1 MSLLA
6 HLNLNYLR
14 IFLTVYRTKSM
25 TQAAKQLH
33 LTQSGVSQ
41 QIKALEE
48 ALDITLF
55 DRINRRIIPTSEA
68 EILYS
73 ECSKH
78 LDDLEGA
85 ISKIS
90 NKDNEL
96 IGKVKIGRS
105 ASISLV
111 KLIGQVARISKRKPQ
126 VRVIFKV
133 GSNEELAEELSKGKI
148 DFAFMDRH
156 FEDHPFNYDILG
168 KENLKLW
175 SKKSFQKTDY
185 DSVAAQ
191 NFIMNQRGH
200 PLLNQW
206 FNENF

>member
-33 LTQSGVSQ
+33 LTHSGVSQ

-78 LDDLEGA
+78 LDDWKVRYQRYL
-85 ISKIS
+85 
-90 NKDNEL
+90 
-96 IGKVKIGRS
+96 VKITSLQARS
-105 ASISLV
+105 RLAGVSISLV
-111 KLIGQVARISKRKPQ
+111 KLIGQVAR
-126 VRVIFKV
+126 
-133 GSNEELAEELSKGKI
+133 
-148 DFAFMDRH
+148 
-156 FEDHPFNYDILG
+156 
-168 KENLKLW
+168 
-175 SKKSFQKTDY
+175 FQKKPSGKSY
-185 DSVAAQ
+185 
-191 NFIMNQRGH
+191 
-200 PLLNQW
+200 L
-206 FNENF
+206 